1 MEVHV
6 SHFVGCMPQRKNN
19 LHTSKETN
27 PKAVEFALEQ
37 KYLDLHS
44 GDQHLWESMC
54 KIFLYQI
61 TEKKLQWKCPSAKEH
76 FCM

>member
-6 SHFVGCMPQRKNN
+6 SHFVGCMPQRKKN

-27 PKAVEFALEQ
+27 PKAVEFVLEQ

-44 GDQHLWESMC
+44 GDQHLWESVC
-54 KIFLYQI
+54 KIF
-61 TEKKLQWKCPSAKEH
+61 
-76 FCM
+76 